1 MNAILYGILSALTW
15 GAADFAGGLASRRTS
30 PYKVVALGWIIGL
43 LILPVI
49 AILKNE
55 PMISLR
61 SALWCLAAGGFGAF
75 GILIFYYSLS
85 IGRMSLAAPISAVLA
100 AAIPVLIGVF
110 LDGMPGLQILLAF
123 LFAFVSV
130 VLVSNQETLST
141 SLNIKFSEIKIP
153 MLAGITFGLYFVLM
167 HQGSQEGLF
176 WPMTMSHVSGVILLL
191 LAMIIQ
197 KKSLIPARSDLFLI
211 LSCFV
216 LDQTGTLFYI
226 LAGQAG
232 RMDVAAVLASLYPGI
247 TILMAWGFLK
257 EHISKPQLAG
267 IGLSLIAIVL
277 FSI

>member
-49 AILKNE
+49 ALLTNE

-100 AAIPVLIGVF
+100 AAIPVLIGVI

-123 LFAFVSV
+123 IFALVSV
-130 VLVSNQETLST
+130 LLVSNQEKLSAG
-141 SLNIKFSEIKIP
+141 LNIKFSEIKIP
-153 MLAGITFGLYFVLM
+153 MFAGITFGLYFVLM

-176 WPMTMSHVSGVILLL
+176 WPMAASHVSGVILLL

-197 KKSLIPARSDLFLI
+197 KQSLIPARSDLFLI

-226 LAGQAG
+226 LSGQAG

-267 IGLSLIAIVL
+267 IGLALIAIVL
-277 FSI
+277 FSV